1 MSALPTE
8 VAPYFRPM
16 QQGDIEGVIDI
27 ERRVYEFP
35 WTIGIFQDCMRIG
48 YVCRVFES
56 QSDVIGY
63 GIMSVGSGECH
74 ILNVCVVPHSQ
85 GRGLG
90 RLMVDSLI
98 TIAKR
103 NKVRIAFLE
112 VRLSNT
118 RAFELYSGMGFN
130 EIGRREDYYPAS
142 GGARE
147 SALVLAKMLY

>member
-8 VAPYFRPM
+8 IRPYFRPM
-16 QQGDIEGVIDI
+16 QQQDVERVVAI

-35 WTIGIFQDCMRIG
+35 WTVGIFKDCIKIG

-56 QSDVIGY
+56 DSDIVGY

-74 ILNVCVVPHSQ
+74 ILNLSVAPDHQ
-85 GRGLG
+85 GHGLG
-90 RLMVDSLI
+90 RLMVDRLVA
-98 TIAKR
+98 IAKR

-112 VRLSNT
+112 VRVSNNK
-118 RAFELYSGMGFN
+118 AFNLYSGMGFN

>member
-8 VAPYFRPM
+8 IRPQFRPM
-16 QQGDIEGVIDI
+16 QQQDIDKVIDI

-35 WTIGIFQDCMRIG
+35 WTLSIFQDCLKIG

-56 QSDVIGY
+56 QSDIIGY

-74 ILNVCVVPHSQ
+74 ILNVCVTPDHQ

-90 RLMVDSLI
+90 RLMIDRLMA
-98 TIAKR
+98 IAKR

-112 VRLSNT
+112 VRLSNE

-142 GGARE
+142 GGTRE
-147 SALVLAKMLY
+147 SALVLAKTLY

>member
-8 VAPYFRPM
+8 IAPYFRPM
-16 QQGDIEGVIDI
+16 QQRDIEGVIDI

-48 YVCRVFES
+48 YVCRVFER
-56 QSDVIGY
+56 QSEIVGY
-63 GIMSVGSGECH
+63 GIMSVGTGECH
-74 ILNVCVVPHSQ
+74 ILNVCVAPDYQ

-90 RLMVDSLI
+90 RLMIERLI

-103 NKVRIAFLE
+103 CKVRIAFLE
-112 VRLSNT
+112 VRLSNE
-118 RAFELYSGMGFN
+118 RAFELYNGLGFN

-142 GGARE
+142 GGTRE